1 VATILVYTIRRLL
14 VSVVTLLLTATITF
28 SLIHLVPGNPVEI
41 ILGLQA
47 TPTEIA
53 TLTREL
59 HLNLPVWQQYLLW
72 LKGLAGGQ
80 LGTSLIYNQPV
91 VSLIAQAL
99 PRTLELS
106 AVALVLA
113 LLVAL
118 PLGLFIGLRARSGV
132 DQVVSAVATIG
143 AVVPGFVWGL
153 VFIYV
158 FVLRLHVAQIEG
170 IANTSG
176 REWVNPLSYL
186 LPAVALALGLAPSLV
201 QVLRTEVIEIA
212 RADFVR
218 TARSK
223 GMSGLRVAVHD
234 IFRNALLPMFTIVGT
249 QFGLLLSG
257 VVIIENIF
265 SIPGMGNLL
274 VTGVFNRDY
283 PVILGSVLVLG
294 AVIIVINLLVDLAYG
309 LIDPRISYR

>member
-1 VATILVYTIRRLL
+1 MFVYALRRLAI
-14 VSVVTLLLTATITF
+14 SVLTLLLTATITF

-47 TPTEIA
+47 TPQEIA

-59 HLNLPVWQQYLLW
+59 HLNLPVWQQYLVW
-72 LKGLAGGQ
+72 LRGLVVGR
-80 LGTSLIYNQPV
+80 LGTSLVYNQPV
-91 VSLIAQAL
+91 TTLIAQAL

-106 AVALVLA
+106 LVAIVLA

-118 PLGLFIGLRARSGV
+118 PVGLVIGRLARTTV
-132 DQVVSAVATIG
+132 DQTVSALSTIG

-158 FVLRLHVAQIEG
+158 FVYRLRVAEIVG
-170 IANTSG
+170 IANISG
-176 REWVNPLSYL
+176 AEWIDPLSYL
-186 LPAVALALGLAPSLV
+186 LPAVALALGLAPSMI
-201 QVLRTEVIEIA
+201 QVLRTEVVEIY
-212 RADFVR
+212 RADYVR

-223 GMSGLRVAVHD
+223 GMPELRVAVHEV
-234 IFRNALLPMFTIVGT
+234 FRNALLPMLTIVGT

-265 SIPGMGNLL
+265 SIPGVGNLL
-274 VTGVFNRDY
+274 VTAVFNRDY
-283 PVILGSVLVLG
+283 PVILGSVLTLG
-294 AVIIVINLLVDLAYG
+294 AIIVLINLIVDLLYA
-309 LIDPRISYR
+309 LVDPRISYG